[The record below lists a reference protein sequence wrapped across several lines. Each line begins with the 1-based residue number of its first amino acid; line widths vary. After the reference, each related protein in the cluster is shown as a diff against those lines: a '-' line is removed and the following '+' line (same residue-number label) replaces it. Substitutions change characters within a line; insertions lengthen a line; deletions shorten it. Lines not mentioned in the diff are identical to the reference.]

1 MDASFGGTIDS
12 HDVVF
17 RMNQAPVKGYEL
29 HVGKKSTFRVLNS
42 LWSHRYSHGSAL
54 GSGVSEPTVGE
65 GRNVDFDARRRD
77 DFQRDARVLEEKETR
92 YYAADFIE

>member
-1 MDASFGGTIDS
+1 MVAQ
-12 HDVVF
+12 VF
-17 RMNQAPVKGYEL
+17 A
-29 HVGKKSTFRVLNS
+29 RVC
-42 LWSHRYSHGSAL
+42 AL
-54 GSGVSEPTVGE
+54 GSGVSEPAVGE